1 MLGVWMLSV
10 SMIILFD
17 FRIVPTMWYFLFS
30 ILLYR
35 VYFGIYWFSLRLVD
49 DDIFTFPGF
58 TSRSLFV
65 LIQAFVLIVPV
76 VFMLYLYICLFI
88 VPSML
93 VLSTCINII
102 PNLRLRLDSTSV
114 CTNNDS
120 VSFLLSSSASEN

>member
-30 ILLYR
+30 ILLYS

-49 DDIFTFPGF
+49 DDMFTFPGF
-58 TSRSLFV
+58 ISLSLFV

-76 VFMLYLYICLFI
+76 VFMLYLYICSFI

-102 PNLRLRLDSTSV
+102 PNLRLDSTSA
-114 CTNNDS
+114 CTNNNS
-120 VSFLLSSSASEN
+120 VSLLLSSSASEN